1 MTTVSP
7 PVNPVATIPTNP
19 NRSVRSLLPDLLR
32 SEWTKL
38 RSVPSTYWTLLVAAA
53 ATIGLG
59 ALFCAI
65 YVASSGKPRAFH
77 RLAFTPTSYSL
88 SGVMLAQL
96 AIAVLGVL
104 VITSEYSTGMI
115 RTTLTAVPQRLT
127 LFAAKALVF
136 SVTTLVVGIVSC
148 FVAFFLGQAI
158 LSSHHLETT
167 LGSPG
172 VLRAVVGAGLY
183 LGVLGILSLGVGAL
197 LRNTAGAIAAV
208 VGLVLVLPGIAA
220 ALPQS
225 WGNVVDKYLPSNAGQ
240 AIFFVRTQ
248 PHMLSPWTGFG
259 VFCLYAAAALAGGF
273 YLLHRRDA

>member
-7 PVNPVATIPTNP
+7 PVHPVLTSPSSD
-19 NRSVRSLLPDLLR
+19 NRTSRVLLPDLLR

-38 RSVPSTYWTLLVAAA
+38 RSVPSTYWTLLVAAV

-65 YVASSGKPRAFH
+65 YVSRYGKPSPFH
-77 RLAFTPTSYSL
+77 RVSFNPTSYSL
-88 SGVMLAQL
+88 SGIMLTQL

-104 VITSEYSTGMI
+104 VITSEYNTGMI
-115 RTTLTAVPQRLT
+115 RTTLTAVPQRRT

-136 SVTTLVVGIVSC
+136 TVTTLVIGIASC
-148 FVAFFLGQAI
+148 FGAFFLGQAI
-158 LSSHHLETT
+158 LSRHHLETT
-167 LGSPG
+167 IGSPG

-183 LGVLGILSLGVGAL
+183 LAVLGLLSLGIGAL
-197 LRNTAGAIAAV
+197 LRSTAGAIATV

-220 ALPQS
+220 ALPTS
-225 WGNVVDKYLPSNAGQ
+225 WANSIDKYLPSNAGQ
-240 AIFFVRTQ
+240 AIFHVNTQ
-248 PHMLSPWTGFG
+248 AHMLSPWAGFA
-259 VFCLYAAAALAGGF
+259 VFCAYAAAALVGAG